1 MTRERNHPRTT
12 GLIPLAIAAL
22 GVPVA
27 VQAGT
32 AAPTGAST
40 YVTLQSSDAV
50 EQLQSGRVTSDL
62 DKAHYA
68 SIGPDGKELLVTG
81 LDTGQVFQVNAMT
94 GKTEATFDIGDKAQ
108 GVKISPDGQRA
119 LAIEPNKG
127 VAAVIDLNDQAV
139 IKEIP
144 VGKTPHNA
152 RFTADGAMAY
162 VTLQG
167 EGGIAVVDMERLARD
182 RKIPIKGMSQPH
194 NLDLSDDGSRLWI
207 RDFTGKVAVLDLDS
221 GSVLETFEVGS
232 SHGGIDVIPGG
243 KYVATTAIG
252 SDTVT
257 ILDQQKLEKVTE
269 IPVGKA
275 PHGIRASA
283 DGKQLY
289 VSLTGDREVAV
300 IDTESMKVV
309 KNAETGG
316 DFPFWITVKD
326 NP

>member
-1 MTRERNHPRTT
+1 MTREHNLQRTK
-12 GLIPLAIAAL
+12 GLLPLAVAAL
-22 GVPVA
+22 CIPIT
-27 VQAGT
+27 VQAG
-32 AAPTGAST
+32 ASAFTGAST

-50 EQLQSGRVTSDL
+50 EQLKSGRITSDL
-62 DKAHYA
+62 KKAHYA
-68 SIGPDGKELLVTG
+68 SIAPDGQELLVTSI
-81 LDTGQVFQVNAMT
+81 DTGQVFQVDAMT

-108 GVKISPDGQRA
+108 GVKVSPDGKLA
-119 LAIEPNKG
+119 LAIEPKKG

-152 RFTADGAMAY
+152 RFTADGKTAY

-167 EGGIAVVDMERLARD
+167 EGGIAVVDMERLVRV
-182 RKIPIKGMSQPH
+182 RKIPIQGMSQPH
-194 NLDLSDDGSRLWI
+194 NLDLSDDGSRLWV
-207 RDFTGKVAVLDLDS
+207 RDFTGKVAVLDLER

-257 ILDQQKLEKVTE
+257 ILDQQRLEKVTE
-269 IPVGKA
+269 LPVGKA
-275 PHGIRASA
+275 PHGIRADA

-289 VSLTGDREVAV
+289 VSLTGDREVAI

-309 KNAETGG
+309 KNARTGG